1 MVFWRSRVPTKYV
14 VAIVNFQTIST
25 RTMFI
30 DYELLK
36 YYDLQ
41 QEFDRKSTLFPGF
54 LGFLNNFK
62 SQETMWTKFIVNSY

>member
-1 MVFWRSRVPTKYV
+1 
-14 VAIVNFQTIST
+14 
-25 RTMFI
+25 MFI

-36 YYDLQ
+36 YCDLQ

-62 SQETMWTKFIVNSY
+62 NQESMLTRFIVNSY